1 MSMIIDGTN
10 GLTFNDATTQTK
22 AGLTGSTSQ
31 LAKAWVRFAGST
43 ATINSSF
50 NVSSV
55 TRSSA
60 GKYVINFTTAMSDAN
75 FLTDVSSGNG
85 VGYYGYPPNIIS
97 PTTSSIS
104 CEISTCT
111 GTSNTNPTYY
121 DPQIVCVAVFSS

>member
-1 MSMIIDGTN
+1 MPYGTINVDTLTASTGVLATQN
-10 GLTFNDATTQTK
+10 GM
-22 AGLTGSTSQ
+22 TGI
-31 LAKAWVRFAGST
+31 AKAWVRFAGST

-60 GKYVINFTTAMSDAN
+60 GIYVVNFSTAMPNAN
-75 FLTDVSSGNG
+75 FSTEVTSGNG
-85 VGYYGYPPNIIS
+85 AGYWGYASNIVSPATGSVG
-97 PTTSSIS
+97 
-104 CEISTCT
+104 CEISTPT